1 MDWIFVLE
9 PANLAVRKGE
19 SATLSCRPPRS
30 RPQAQVSWF
39 KNNRLLQ
46 KGPYNT
52 FDPIGDLVFH
62 RCVVWI
68 CLFSAVHSYLSI
80 FVLLILLNCNVYVY
94 L

>member
-46 KGPYNT
+46 KGPYYT

-80 FVLLILLNCNVYVY
+80 FVLLFLLNCDVYVY